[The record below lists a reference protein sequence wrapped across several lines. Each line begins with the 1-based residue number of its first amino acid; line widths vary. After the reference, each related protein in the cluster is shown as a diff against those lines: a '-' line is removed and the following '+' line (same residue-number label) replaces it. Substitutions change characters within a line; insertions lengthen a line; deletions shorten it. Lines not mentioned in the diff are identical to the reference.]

1 MSNILTKCHD
11 FNFSETY
18 AYADLVRKAIF
29 DNEYSCEPVEV
40 ASNFEEQCLK
50 PKQHTLLH
58 DFIDHCISEDIRFNF
73 YGPGWDLDCV
83 EPVINMLNNHGIQYK
98 LLYDYVADMYRD
110 DDTGVVPVITEDM
123 LKKYQIEYC
132 SDCIEDVANEI
143 LLPLLVVEVFNIL
156 FNDRKAM
163 MHFNFRIAE
172 YLGTKTKRCTYWPK
186 WLERALF
193 CREKGLCAICKSDL
207 SSIFHTHGK
216 LAVDHIVPIAKFGVN
231 DPTNLQIL
239 CEVCNG
245 KKSDK
250 KIVTSNSLP
259 VFW

>member
-98 LLYDYVADMYRD
+98 PLYDYVADMYRD